1 MIKKV
6 LAAGI
11 GAIALV
17 GLALIPAGSAQAQT
31 PVTAVAACGEEGTG
45 DTFTSVTVA
54 PGQGIAWS
62 VTGCD
67 NADWSTLTGP
77 TPFNGG
83 GTEEI
88 TSPYSITT
96 PADAFVC
103 GTDEMEFYLSGGTSA
118 YIDIICGAAAP
129 APLPDTGAN
138 FGAVAGTSAM
148 LLGLGLA
155 IVLVVRRRQKA

>member
-6 LAAGI
+6 LGAGI

-17 GLALIPAGSAQAQT
+17 GLALIPAGSAQALT
-31 PVTAVAACGEEGTG
+31 PVTAVAACGPDGSG

-62 VTGCD
+62 ITDCD
-67 NADWSTLTGP
+67 GADWGTLTGP
-77 TPFNGG
+77 TPFDGPG
-83 GTEEI
+83 VI
-88 TSPYSITT
+88 TSPYSETT
-96 PADAFVC
+96 PADSFVC
-103 GTDEMEFYLSGGTSA
+103 GTDTMEFFLVGGTSA
-118 YIDIICGAAAP
+118 YIEIICGAAAP
-129 APLPDTGAN
+129 EPLPDTGAN
-138 FGAVAGTSAM
+138 VGAVAGTSAL